1 MKLLTK
7 RFGFRVLMVLAVM
20 LCARSVS
27 AENKFYIEPFTISSY
42 DVVNVP
48 VMLENTGITP
58 TGFQFDVVLPAELE
72 FAGEPTANP
81 ARLTNVHTLLFN
93 KNNGRVLSY
102 SSDRQTINGTEGE
115 LLTLP
120 VKVKTGMLTENM
132 DVEIGIVDAILTTA
146 LGEQTVRPEDTE
158 TTVTLQAF
166 TATGYSPAAEVV
178 AMPGSPATIEFALR
192 NNCNVLGMQVDF
204 VLPEGFTA
212 DASGLNLGTRCT
224 AGIAKSVTANEGS
237 VYTVQLYSAIDNNM
251 LTGNDGVVFTLAV
264 NVPEDMEADAAT
276 VTVKNLDVSYAAG
289 KSITGEP
296 FDVQIVNGMK
306 VAAAANAEI
315 EALEQELA
323 KVLQQIDEE
332 CADVAEDYTGSEVYQ
347 QITALRTAVDNAFED
362 GTLKDNYDEIMK
374 PVDDIRTAIS
384 TLLTDAQAAEAQF
397 KENQRVAAN
406 QAAFEAAMAEA
417 DKLQKALDAAKEE
430 IAKDYPGIDVT
441 TEIEAAQAA
450 VNAQVDN
457 INKALEAVENEG
469 TFEYT
474 VDATDTD
481 AAIAA
486 AKKAAADEAK
496 RQADNK
502 AAYEAAVDAI
512 DALETKLDEAI
523 AKIASDYPSANV
535 SLDVMQ
541 AQKAI
546 DKARTDAEAALEAV
560 EEEGTYDY
568 TPDTKAI
575 EDMIAAILEKAE
587 QSGIDIITVDNLPAD
602 AKLYNL
608 QGIQVSRPA
617 AGTIV
622 IVRMADGNVS
632 KAVVR

>member
-1 MKLLTK
+1 
-7 RFGFRVLMVLAVM
+7 MVLAVM

-48 VMLENTGITP
+48 VMLENTGINP

-115 LLTLP
+115 LLTVP
-120 VKVKTGMLTENM
+120 VKVKTGMLTENTE
-132 DVEIGIVDAILTTA
+132 VKIGIVDATLTTA

-158 TTVTLQAF
+158 ATVTLQAF

-212 DASGLNLGTRCT
+212 DASGLTLGTRCT
-224 AGIAKSVTANEGS
+224 AGIAKSVSVNEGN

-296 FDVQIVNGMK
+296 FEVQIVNGLK

-315 EALEQELA
+315 EALEQELT
-323 KVLQQIDEE
+323 KVLQQIAEE

-384 TLLTDAQAAEAQF
+384 TLLTDAQAAEKQF
-397 KENQRVAAN
+397 KENERVAAN

-417 DKLQKALDAAKEE
+417 DKLQEAVDAAKEE

-502 AAYEAAVDAI
+502 AAYEATVDAI

-546 DKARTDAEAALEAV
+546 DKARADAEAALEAV

-587 QSGIDIITVDNLPAD
+587 QSGIEIITVDNLPAD
-602 AKLYNL
+602 AQLYNL
-608 QGIQVSRPA
+608 QGMQISRPA

>member
-1 MKLLTK
+1 
-7 RFGFRVLMVLAVM
+7 MVLAVM

-48 VMLENTGITP
+48 VMLENTGINP

-115 LLTLP
+115 LLTVP
-120 VKVKTGMLTENM
+120 VKVKTGMLTENTE
-132 DVEIGIVDAILTTA
+132 VKIGIVDATLTTA

-158 TTVTLQAF
+158 ATVTLQAF

-212 DASGLNLGTRCT
+212 DASGLTLGTRCT
-224 AGIAKSVTANEGS
+224 AGIAKSVSVNEGN

-289 KSITGEP
+289 KSIPGEP
-296 FDVQIVNGMK
+296 FEVQIVNGMK

-315 EALEQELA
+315 EALEQELT
-323 KVLQQIDEE
+323 KVLQQIAEE

-347 QITALRTAVDNAFED
+347 QITALRTAVENAFEN

-397 KENQRVAAN
+397 KENERVAAN

-417 DKLQKALDAAKEE
+417 DKLQEAVDAAKEE

-502 AAYEAAVDAI
+502 AAYEATVDAI

-546 DKARTDAEAALEAV
+546 DKARADAEAALEAV

-587 QSGIDIITVDNLPAD
+587 QSGIEIITVDNLPAD
-602 AKLYNL
+602 AQLYNL

>member
-1 MKLLTK
+1 
-7 RFGFRVLMVLAVM
+7 MVLAVM

-48 VMLENTGITP
+48 VMLENTGINP

-115 LLTLP
+115 LLTVP
-120 VKVKTGMLTENM
+120 VKVKTGMLTENTE
-132 DVEIGIVDAILTTA
+132 VKIGIVDATLTTA

-158 TTVTLQAF
+158 ATVTLQAF
-166 TATGYSPAAEVV
+166 TAVGYSPAAEVV
-178 AMPGSPATIEFALR
+178 ALPGSPATIEFALR

-224 AGIAKSVTANEGS
+224 AGISKSVTANEGN

-296 FDVQIVNGMK
+296 FEVQIVNGMK

-315 EALEQELA
+315 EALEQELT
-323 KVLQQIDEE
+323 KVLQQIAEE

-374 PVDDIRTAIS
+374 PVDDIKTAIS

-397 KENQRVAAN
+397 KENERVAAN

-417 DKLQKALDAAKEE
+417 DKLQEALDAAKAE
-430 IAKDYPGIDVT
+430 IAKDYPGVDVI

-474 VDATDTD
+474 VDATATD

-546 DKARTDAEAALEAV
+546 DKARADAEAALEAV

-587 QSGIDIITVDNLPAD
+587 QSGIEIITVDNLPAD
-602 AKLYNL
+602 AQLYNL
-608 QGIQVSRPA
+608 QGMQISRPA

>member
-1 MKLLTK
+1 
-7 RFGFRVLMVLAVM
+7 MVLAVM

-48 VMLENTGITP
+48 VMLENTGINP

-115 LLTLP
+115 LLTVP
-120 VKVKTGMLTENM
+120 VKVKTGMLTENTE
-132 DVEIGIVDAILTTA
+132 VKIGIVDATLTTA

-158 TTVTLQAF
+158 VTVTLQAF

-178 AMPGSPATIEFALR
+178 AMPGSPAAIEFALR

-212 DASGLNLGTRCT
+212 DASGLTLGTRCT
-224 AGIAKSVTANEGS
+224 AGIAKSVSVNEGN

-296 FDVQIVNGMK
+296 FEVQIVNGMK

-315 EALEQELA
+315 EALEQELT
-323 KVLQQIDEE
+323 KVLQQIAEE

-347 QITALRTAVDNAFED
+347 QITALRTAVDNAFEN

-397 KENQRVAAN
+397 KENERVAAN

-417 DKLQKALDAAKEE
+417 DKLQEALDAAKEE

-474 VDATDTD
+474 VDATDTE

-546 DKARTDAEAALEAV
+546 DKARADAEAALEAV

-587 QSGIDIITVDNLPAD
+587 QSGIEIITVDNLPAD
-602 AKLYNL
+602 AQLYNL

>member
-48 VMLENTGITP
+48 VMLENTGINP

-93 KNNGRVLSY
+93 KANGRVLSY

-224 AGIAKSVTANEGS
+224 AGIAKSVTANEGN

-306 VAAAANAEI
+306 VVAAANAEI
-315 EALEQELA
+315 EALEQELT

-347 QITALRTAVDNAFED
+347 QIAALRTAVDNAFED

-417 DKLQKALDAAKEE
+417 DKLQEALDAAKEE

-587 QSGIDIITVDNLPAD
+587 QSGIEIITVDNLPAD

-622 IVRMADGNVS
+622 IVRMSDGNVS

>member
-1 MKLLTK
+1 
-7 RFGFRVLMVLAVM
+7 MVLAVM

-48 VMLENTGITP
+48 VMLENTGINP

-115 LLTLP
+115 LLTVP
-120 VKVKTGMLTENM
+120 VKVKTGMLTENTE
-132 DVEIGIVDAILTTA
+132 VKIGIVDATLTTA

-158 TTVTLQAF
+158 ATVTLQAF

-212 DASGLNLGTRCT
+212 DASGLTLGTRCT
-224 AGIAKSVTANEGS
+224 AGIAKSISVNEGN

-296 FDVQIVNGMK
+296 FEVQIVNGMK

-315 EALEQELA
+315 EALEQELT
-323 KVLQQIDEE
+323 KVLQQIAEE

-347 QITALRTAVDNAFED
+347 QITALRTAVDNAFEN

-397 KENQRVAAN
+397 KENERVAAN

-417 DKLQKALDAAKEE
+417 DKLQEAVDAAKEE

-502 AAYEAAVDAI
+502 AAYEATVDAI

-546 DKARTDAEAALEAV
+546 DKARADAEAALEAV

-587 QSGIDIITVDNLPAD
+587 QSGIEIITVDNLPAD

-608 QGIQVSRPA
+608 QGMQISRPA

>member
-48 VMLENTGITP
+48 VMLENTGINP

-93 KNNGRVLSY
+93 KKNGRVLSY

-115 LLTLP
+115 LLTVP
-120 VKVKTGMLTENM
+120 VKVKTGMLTENTE
-132 DVEIGIVDAILTTA
+132 VKIGIVDATLTTA

-158 TTVTLQAF
+158 ATVTLQAF

-212 DASGLNLGTRCT
+212 DASGLTLGTRCT
-224 AGIAKSVTANEGS
+224 AGIAKSVSVNEGN

-264 NVPEDMEADAAT
+264 NVPEDMGADAAT

-296 FDVQIVNGMK
+296 FEVQIVNGMK

-315 EALEQELA
+315 EALEQELT
-323 KVLQQIDEE
+323 KVLQQIAEE

-397 KENQRVAAN
+397 KENERVAAN

-417 DKLQKALDAAKEE
+417 DKLQEAVDAAKEE

-502 AAYEAAVDAI
+502 AAYEATVDAI

-546 DKARTDAEAALEAV
+546 DKARADAEAALEAV

-587 QSGIDIITVDNLPAD
+587 QSGIEIITVDNLPAD
-602 AKLYNL
+602 AQLYNL
-608 QGIQVSRPA
+608 QGMQISRPA

-622 IVRMADGNVS
+622 IVRLADGNVS

>member
-1 MKLLTK
+1 
-7 RFGFRVLMVLAVM
+7 MVLAVM

-48 VMLENTGITP
+48 VMLENTGINP

-93 KNNGRVLSY
+93 KANGRVLSY

-224 AGIAKSVTANEGS
+224 AGIAKSVTANEGN

-306 VAAAANAEI
+306 VVAAANAEI
-315 EALEQELA
+315 EALEQELT

-347 QITALRTAVDNAFED
+347 QIAALRTAVDNAFED

-417 DKLQKALDAAKEE
+417 DKLQEALDAAKEE

-587 QSGIDIITVDNLPAD
+587 QSGIEIITVDNLPAD

-622 IVRMADGNVS
+622 IVRMSDGNVS

>member
-1 MKLLTK
+1 
-7 RFGFRVLMVLAVM
+7 MVLAVM

-48 VMLENTGITP
+48 VMLENTGINP

-115 LLTLP
+115 LLTVP
-120 VKVKTGMLTENM
+120 VKVKTGMLTENTE
-132 DVEIGIVDAILTTA
+132 VKIGIVDATLTTA

-158 TTVTLQAF
+158 ATVTLQAF

-212 DASGLNLGTRCT
+212 DASGLTLGTRCT
-224 AGIAKSVTANEGS
+224 AGIAKSVSVNEGN

-296 FDVQIVNGMK
+296 FEVQIVNGMK

-315 EALEQELA
+315 EALEQELT
-323 KVLQQIDEE
+323 KVLQQIAEE

-347 QITALRTAVDNAFED
+347 QITALRTAVDNAFEN

-384 TLLTDAQAAEAQF
+384 TLLTDAQAAEKQF
-397 KENQRVAAN
+397 KENERVAAN

-417 DKLQKALDAAKEE
+417 DKLQEAVDAAKEE

-474 VDATDTD
+474 VDATATD

-546 DKARTDAEAALEAV
+546 DKARADAEAALEAV

-587 QSGIDIITVDNLPAD
+587 QSGIEIITVDNLPAD

>member
-1 MKLLTK
+1 
-7 RFGFRVLMVLAVM
+7 MVLAVM

-48 VMLENTGITP
+48 VMLENTGINP

-115 LLTLP
+115 LLTVP
-120 VKVKTGMLTENM
+120 VKVKTGMLTENTE
-132 DVEIGIVDAILTTA
+132 VKIGIVDATLTTA

-158 TTVTLQAF
+158 ATVTLQAF

-212 DASGLNLGTRCT
+212 DASGLTLGTRCT
-224 AGIAKSVTANEGS
+224 AGIAKSVSVNEGN

-296 FDVQIVNGMK
+296 FEVQIVNGMK

-315 EALEQELA
+315 EALEQELT
-323 KVLQQIDEE
+323 KVLQQIAEE

-347 QITALRTAVDNAFED
+347 QITALRTAVDNAFEN

-397 KENQRVAAN
+397 KENERVAAN

-417 DKLQKALDAAKEE
+417 DKLQEAVDAAKEE

-502 AAYEAAVDAI
+502 AAYEATVDAI

-546 DKARTDAEAALEAV
+546 DKARADAEAALEAV
-560 EEEGTYDY
+560 EEEGIYDY

-587 QSGIDIITVDNLPAD
+587 QSGIEIITVDNLPAD
-602 AKLYNL
+602 TQLYNL
-608 QGIQVSRPA
+608 QGMQISRPA

>member
-1 MKLLTK
+1 
-7 RFGFRVLMVLAVM
+7 MVLAVM

-48 VMLENTGITP
+48 VMLENTGINP

-93 KNNGRVLSY
+93 KANGRVLSY

-115 LLTLP
+115 LLTVP
-120 VKVKTGMLTENM
+120 VKVKTGMLTENTE
-132 DVEIGIVDAILTTA
+132 VKIGIVDAILTTA

-224 AGIAKSVTANEGS
+224 AGISKSVTANEGN

-315 EALEQELA
+315 EALEQELT
-323 KVLQQIDEE
+323 KVLQQIAEE

-397 KENQRVAAN
+397 KENERVAAN

-417 DKLQKALDAAKEE
+417 DKLQEAVDAAKEE

-502 AAYEAAVDAI
+502 AAYEATVDAI

-546 DKARTDAEAALEAV
+546 DKARADAEAALEAV

-587 QSGIDIITVDNLPAD
+587 QSGIEIITVDNLPAD

>member
-1 MKLLTK
+1 
-7 RFGFRVLMVLAVM
+7 MVLAVM

-48 VMLENTGITP
+48 VMLENTGINP

-115 LLTLP
+115 LLTVP
-120 VKVKTGMLTENM
+120 VKVKTGMLTENTE
-132 DVEIGIVDAILTTA
+132 VKIGIVDATLTTA

-158 TTVTLQAF
+158 ATVTLQAF

-212 DASGLNLGTRCT
+212 DASGLTLGTRCT
-224 AGIAKSVTANEGS
+224 AGIAKSVSVNEGN

-296 FDVQIVNGMK
+296 FEVQIVNGMK

-315 EALEQELA
+315 EALEQELT
-323 KVLQQIDEE
+323 KVLQQIAEE

-384 TLLTDAQAAEAQF
+384 TLLTDAQAAEVQF
-397 KENQRVAAN
+397 KENERVAAN

-417 DKLQKALDAAKEE
+417 DKLQEAVDAAKEE

-450 VNAQVDN
+450 VNAQIDN

-523 AKIASDYPSANV
+523 AKIAADYPSANV

-546 DKARTDAEAALEAV
+546 DKARADAEAALEAV

-587 QSGIDIITVDNLPAD
+587 QSGIEIITVDNLPAD

>member
-48 VMLENTGITP
+48 VMLENTGINP

-102 SSDRQTINGTEGE
+102 SSDRQTINGTDGE
-115 LLTLP
+115 LLTVP
-120 VKVKTGMLTENM
+120 VKVKTGMLTENTE
-132 DVEIGIVDAILTTA
+132 VKIGIVDATLTTA

-158 TTVTLQAF
+158 ATVTLQAF

-178 AMPGSPATIEFALR
+178 AMPGSPTTIEFALR

-212 DASGLNLGTRCT
+212 DASGLSLGTRCT
-224 AGIAKSVTANEGS
+224 AGIAKSVTANEGN

-296 FDVQIVNGMK
+296 FEVQIVNGMK

-315 EALEQELA
+315 EALEQELT
-323 KVLQQIDEE
+323 KVLQQIAEE

-347 QITALRTAVDNAFED
+347 QITALRTAVDNAFEN

-397 KENQRVAAN
+397 KENERVAAN

-417 DKLQKALDAAKEE
+417 DKLQEAVDAAKEE

-546 DKARTDAEAALEAV
+546 DKARADAEAALEAV

-587 QSGIDIITVDNLPAD
+587 QSGIEIITVDNLPAD

>member
-1 MKLLTK
+1 
-7 RFGFRVLMVLAVM
+7 MVLAVM

-48 VMLENTGITP
+48 VMLENTGINP

-115 LLTLP
+115 LLTVP
-120 VKVKTGMLTENM
+120 VKVKTGMLTENTE
-132 DVEIGIVDAILTTA
+132 VKIGIVDATLTTA

-158 TTVTLQAF
+158 ATVTLQAF

-212 DASGLNLGTRCT
+212 DASGLTLGTRCT
-224 AGIAKSVTANEGS
+224 AGIAKSVSVNEGN

-296 FDVQIVNGMK
+296 FEVQIVNGMK

-315 EALEQELA
+315 EALEQELT
-323 KVLQQIDEE
+323 KVLQQIAEE

-347 QITALRTAVDNAFED
+347 QITALRTAVDNAFEN

-397 KENQRVAAN
+397 KENERVAAN

-417 DKLQKALDAAKEE
+417 DKLQEALDAAKEE

-546 DKARTDAEAALEAV
+546 DKARADAEAALEAV

-587 QSGIDIITVDNLPAD
+587 QSGIEIITVDNLPAD

>member
-1 MKLLTK
+1 
-7 RFGFRVLMVLAVM
+7 MVLAVM

-48 VMLENTGITP
+48 VMLENTGINP

-102 SSDRQTINGTEGE
+102 SSDRQTINGIEGE
-115 LLTLP
+115 LLTVP
-120 VKVKTGMLTENM
+120 VKVKTGMLTENTE
-132 DVEIGIVDAILTTA
+132 VKIGIVDAILTTA

-158 TTVTLQAF
+158 ATVTLQAF

-224 AGIAKSVTANEGS
+224 AGIAKSVTANEGN

-332 CADVAEDYTGSEVYQ
+332 CADVAEDYTGSEVSQ

-417 DKLQKALDAAKEE
+417 DKLQEAVDAAKEE

-587 QSGIDIITVDNLPAD
+587 QSGIEIITVDNLPAD

>member
-1 MKLLTK
+1 
-7 RFGFRVLMVLAVM
+7 MVLAVM

-48 VMLENTGITP
+48 VMLENTGINP

-115 LLTLP
+115 LLTVP
-120 VKVKTGMLTENM
+120 VKVKTGMLTENTE
-132 DVEIGIVDAILTTA
+132 VKIGIVDAALTTA

-158 TTVTLQAF
+158 ATVTLQAF

-178 AMPGSPATIEFALR
+178 AVPGSAAVIEFALS

-212 DASGLNLGTRCT
+212 DASGLTLGTRCT
-224 AGIAKSVTANEGS
+224 AGIAKSVTANAGN
-237 VYTVQLYSAIDNNM
+237 VYTVQLFSAIDNNM

-296 FDVQIVNGMK
+296 FEVQIVNGMK

-315 EALEQELA
+315 EALEQELT
-323 KVLQQIDEE
+323 KVLQQIAEE

-384 TLLTDAQAAEAQF
+384 TLLTDAQAAEVQF
-397 KENQRVAAN
+397 KENERVAAN

-417 DKLQKALDAAKEE
+417 DKLQEAVDAAKEE

-546 DKARTDAEAALEAV
+546 DKARADAEAALEAV

-587 QSGIDIITVDNLPAD
+587 QSGIEIITVDNLPAD

>member
-1 MKLLTK
+1 
-7 RFGFRVLMVLAVM
+7 MVLAVM

-48 VMLENTGITP
+48 VMLENTGIAP

-115 LLTLP
+115 LLTVP
-120 VKVKTGMLTENM
+120 VKVRTGMLTENTE
-132 DVEIGIVDAILTTA
+132 VKIGIVDATLTTA

-158 TTVTLQAF
+158 ATVTLQAF

-212 DASGLNLGTRCT
+212 DASGLTLGTRCT
-224 AGIAKSVTANEGS
+224 AGIAKSVSVNEGN

-264 NVPEDMEADAAT
+264 NVPEGMEADAAT

-306 VAAAANAEI
+306 VVAAANAEI
-315 EALEQELA
+315 EALEQELT
-323 KVLQQIDEE
+323 KVLQQIGEE

-347 QITALRTAVDNAFED
+347 QIAALRTAVENAFED

-374 PVDDIRTAIS
+374 PVDDIKTAIS

-397 KENQRVAAN
+397 KENERVAAN

-417 DKLQKALDAAKEE
+417 DKLQEALDAAKAE
-430 IAKDYPGIDVT
+430 IAKDYPGVDVT

-474 VDATDTD
+474 VDATATD

-523 AKIASDYPSANV
+523 AKIAAEYPSANV

-560 EEEGTYDY
+560 EEEGTFDY

-587 QSGIDIITVDNLPAD
+587 QSGIDIVTVDNLPAD

>member
-48 VMLENTGITP
+48 VMLENTGINP

-120 VKVKTGMLTENM
+120 VKVKTGMLTENTE
-132 DVEIGIVDAILTTA
+132 VKIGIVDAILTTA

-158 TTVTLQAF
+158 ATVTLQAF

-224 AGIAKSVTANEGS
+224 AGIAKSVTANEGN

-306 VAAAANAEI
+306 VVAAANAEI

-323 KVLQQIDEE
+323 KVLLQIDEE

-417 DKLQKALDAAKEE
+417 DKLQEALDAAKEE

-474 VDATDTD
+474 VDATDTE

-587 QSGIDIITVDNLPAD
+587 QSGIEIITVDNLPAD

>member
-1 MKLLTK
+1 
-7 RFGFRVLMVLAVM
+7 MVLAVM

-48 VMLENTGITP
+48 VMLENTGINP

-115 LLTLP
+115 LLTVP
-120 VKVKTGMLTENM
+120 VKVKTGMLTENTE
-132 DVEIGIVDAILTTA
+132 VKIGIVDATLTTA

-158 TTVTLQAF
+158 ATVTLQAF

-204 VLPEGFTA
+204 MLPEGFTA
-212 DASGLNLGTRCT
+212 DAGGLNLGTRCT
-224 AGIAKSVTANEGS
+224 AGIAKSVSVNEGN

-296 FDVQIVNGMK
+296 FEVQIVNGMK

-315 EALEQELA
+315 EALEQELT
-323 KVLQQIDEE
+323 KVLQQIAEE

-384 TLLTDAQAAEAQF
+384 TLLTDAQAAEKQF
-397 KENQRVAAN
+397 KENERVAAN

-417 DKLQKALDAAKEE
+417 DKLQEAVDAAKEE

-502 AAYEAAVDAI
+502 AAYEATVDAI

-546 DKARTDAEAALEAV
+546 DKARADAEAALEAV

-587 QSGIDIITVDNLPAD
+587 QSGIEIITVDNLPAD

>member
-1 MKLLTK
+1 MRLLTK

-48 VMLENTGITP
+48 VMLENTGINP

-115 LLTLP
+115 LLTVP
-120 VKVKTGMLTENM
+120 VKVKTGMLTENTE
-132 DVEIGIVDAILTTA
+132 VKIGIVDATLTTA

-158 TTVTLQAF
+158 ATVTLQAF

-212 DASGLNLGTRCT
+212 DASGLTLGTRCT
-224 AGIAKSVTANEGS
+224 AGIAKSVSVNEGN

-296 FDVQIVNGMK
+296 FEVQIVNGMK

-315 EALEQELA
+315 EALEQELT
-323 KVLQQIDEE
+323 KVLQQIAEE

-347 QITALRTAVDNAFED
+347 QITALRTAVDNAFEN

-397 KENQRVAAN
+397 KENERVAAN

-417 DKLQKALDAAKEE
+417 DKLQEAVDAAKEE

-502 AAYEAAVDAI
+502 AAYEATVDAI

-587 QSGIDIITVDNLPAD
+587 QSGIEIITVDNLPAD
-602 AKLYNL
+602 AQLYNL

>member
-48 VMLENTGITP
+48 VMLENTGINP

-115 LLTLP
+115 LLTVP
-120 VKVKTGMLTENM
+120 VKVKTGMLTENTE
-132 DVEIGIVDAILTTA
+132 VKIGIVDATLTTA

-158 TTVTLQAF
+158 ATVTLQAF

-178 AMPGSPATIEFALR
+178 AMPGSPAAIEFALR

-212 DASGLNLGTRCT
+212 DASGLTLGTRCT
-224 AGIAKSVTANEGS
+224 AGIAKSVSVNEGN

-296 FDVQIVNGMK
+296 FEVQIVNGMK

-315 EALEQELA
+315 EALEQELT
-323 KVLQQIDEE
+323 KVLQQIAEE

-347 QITALRTAVDNAFED
+347 QITALRTAVDNAFEN

-397 KENQRVAAN
+397 KENERVAAN

-417 DKLQKALDAAKEE
+417 DKLQEAVDAAKEE

-450 VNAQVDN
+450 VNAQIDN

-502 AAYEAAVDAI
+502 AAYEATVDAI

-546 DKARTDAEAALEAV
+546 DKARADAEAALEAV

-587 QSGIDIITVDNLPAD
+587 QSGIEIITVDNLPTD

>member
-1 MKLLTK
+1 
-7 RFGFRVLMVLAVM
+7 MVLAVM

-48 VMLENTGITP
+48 VMLENTGINP

-115 LLTLP
+115 LLTVP
-120 VKVKTGMLTENM
+120 VKVKTGMLTENTE
-132 DVEIGIVDAILTTA
+132 VKIGIVDATLTTA

-158 TTVTLQAF
+158 ATVTLQAF

-212 DASGLNLGTRCT
+212 DASGLTLGTRCT
-224 AGIAKSVTANEGS
+224 AGIAKSVSVNEGN

-296 FDVQIVNGMK
+296 FEVQIVNGMK

-315 EALEQELA
+315 EALEQELT
-323 KVLQQIDEE
+323 KVLQQIAEE

-397 KENQRVAAN
+397 KENERVAAN

-417 DKLQKALDAAKEE
+417 DKLQEAVDAAKEE

-450 VNAQVDN
+450 VSAQVDN

-474 VDATDTD
+474 VDATDTE

-523 AKIASDYPSANV
+523 AKIAADYPSANV

-546 DKARTDAEAALEAV
+546 DKARADAEAALEAV

-587 QSGIDIITVDNLPAD
+587 QSGIEIITVDNLPAD

>member
-1 MKLLTK
+1 
-7 RFGFRVLMVLAVM
+7 MVLAVM

-48 VMLENTGITP
+48 VMLENTGINP

-115 LLTLP
+115 LLTVP
-120 VKVKTGMLTENM
+120 VKVKTGMLTENTE
-132 DVEIGIVDAILTTA
+132 VKIGIVDAILTTA

-224 AGIAKSVTANEGS
+224 AGIAKSVTANEGN

-289 KSITGEP
+289 KSITSEP

-332 CADVAEDYTGSEVYQ
+332 CADVAEDYTGSEVSQ

-417 DKLQKALDAAKEE
+417 EKLQEAVDAAKEE

-474 VDATDTD
+474 VDATDTE

-587 QSGIDIITVDNLPAD
+587 QSGIEIITVDNLPAD

>member
-1 MKLLTK
+1 
-7 RFGFRVLMVLAVM
+7 MVLAVM

-48 VMLENTGITP
+48 VMLENTGINP

-115 LLTLP
+115 LLTVP
-120 VKVKTGMLTENM
+120 VKVKTGMLTENTE
-132 DVEIGIVDAILTTA
+132 VKIGIVDATLTTA

-158 TTVTLQAF
+158 ATVTLQAF

-212 DASGLNLGTRCT
+212 DASGLTLGTRCT
-224 AGIAKSVTANEGS
+224 AGIAKSVSVNEGN

-296 FDVQIVNGMK
+296 FEVQIVNGMK

-315 EALEQELA
+315 EALEQELT
-323 KVLQQIDEE
+323 KVLQQIAEE

-384 TLLTDAQAAEAQF
+384 TLLTDAQAAEKQF
-397 KENQRVAAN
+397 KENERVAAN

-417 DKLQKALDAAKEE
+417 DKLQEAVDAAKEE

-523 AKIASDYPSANV
+523 AKIAADYPSANV

-587 QSGIDIITVDNLPAD
+587 QSGIEIITVDNLPAD

>member
-1 MKLLTK
+1 
-7 RFGFRVLMVLAVM
+7 MVLAVM

-48 VMLENTGITP
+48 VMLENTGINP

-115 LLTLP
+115 LLTVP
-120 VKVKTGMLTENM
+120 VKVKTGMLTENTE
-132 DVEIGIVDAILTTA
+132 VKIGIVDATLTTA

-158 TTVTLQAF
+158 ATVTLQAF

-212 DASGLNLGTRCT
+212 DASGLTLGTRCT
-224 AGIAKSVTANEGS
+224 AGIAKSVSVNEGN

-296 FDVQIVNGMK
+296 FEVQIVNGMK

-315 EALEQELA
+315 EALEQELT
-323 KVLQQIDEE
+323 KVLQQIAEE
-332 CADVAEDYTGSEVYQ
+332 CVDVAEDYTGSEVYQ
-347 QITALRTAVDNAFED
+347 QITALRTAVDNAFEN

-397 KENQRVAAN
+397 KENERVAAN

-417 DKLQKALDAAKEE
+417 DKLQEAVDAAKEE

-502 AAYEAAVDAI
+502 AAYEATVDAI

-546 DKARTDAEAALEAV
+546 DKARADAEAALEAV

-587 QSGIDIITVDNLPAD
+587 QSGIEIITVDNLPAD
-602 AKLYNL
+602 AQLYNL
-608 QGIQVSRPA
+608 QGMQISRPA

>member
-1 MKLLTK
+1 
-7 RFGFRVLMVLAVM
+7 MVLAVM

-48 VMLENTGITP
+48 VMLENTGINP

-120 VKVKTGMLTENM
+120 VKVKTGMLTENTE
-132 DVEIGIVDAILTTA
+132 VKIGIVDAALTTA

-158 TTVTLQAF
+158 ATVTLQAF

-212 DASGLNLGTRCT
+212 DASGLTLGTRCT
-224 AGIAKSVTANEGS
+224 AGIAKSVSVNEGN

-296 FDVQIVNGMK
+296 FEVQIVNGMK
-306 VAAAANAEI
+306 VAAAANTEI
-315 EALEQELA
+315 EALEQELT
-323 KVLQQIDEE
+323 KVLQQIAEE

-397 KENQRVAAN
+397 KENERVAAN

-417 DKLQKALDAAKEE
+417 DKLQEAVDAAKEE

-502 AAYEAAVDAI
+502 AAYEATVDAI

-546 DKARTDAEAALEAV
+546 DKARADAEAALEAV

-587 QSGIDIITVDNLPAD
+587 QSGIEIITVDNLPAD
-602 AKLYNL
+602 VKLYNL

>member
-1 MKLLTK
+1 
-7 RFGFRVLMVLAVM
+7 MVLAVM

-48 VMLENTGITP
+48 VMLENTGINP

-102 SSDRQTINGTEGE
+102 SSDRQTINGTDGE
-115 LLTLP
+115 LLTVP
-120 VKVKTGMLTENM
+120 VKVKTGMLTENTE
-132 DVEIGIVDAILTTA
+132 VKIGIVDATLTTA

-158 TTVTLQAF
+158 ATVTLQAF

-178 AMPGSPATIEFALR
+178 AMPGSPTTIEFALR

-212 DASGLNLGTRCT
+212 DASGLTLGTRCT
-224 AGIAKSVTANEGS
+224 AGIAKSVSVNEGN

-296 FDVQIVNGMK
+296 FEVQIVNGMK

-315 EALEQELA
+315 EALEQELT
-323 KVLQQIDEE
+323 KVLQQIAEE

-347 QITALRTAVDNAFED
+347 QITALRTAVDNAFEN

-384 TLLTDAQAAEAQF
+384 TLLTDAQAAEKQF
-397 KENQRVAAN
+397 KENERVAAN

-417 DKLQKALDAAKEE
+417 DKLQEAVDAAKEE

-502 AAYEAAVDAI
+502 AAYEATVDAI

-546 DKARTDAEAALEAV
+546 DKARADAEAALEAV

-587 QSGIDIITVDNLPAD
+587 QSGIEIITVDNLPTD

>member
-1 MKLLTK
+1 
-7 RFGFRVLMVLAVM
+7 MVLAVM

-48 VMLENTGITP
+48 VMLENTGINP

-115 LLTLP
+115 LLTVP
-120 VKVKTGMLTENM
+120 VKVKTGMLTENTE
-132 DVEIGIVDAILTTA
+132 VKIGIVDATLTTA

-158 TTVTLQAF
+158 ATVTLQAF

-212 DASGLNLGTRCT
+212 DASGLTLGTRCT
-224 AGIAKSVTANEGS
+224 AGIAKSVSVNEGN

-296 FDVQIVNGMK
+296 FEVQIVNGMK

-315 EALEQELA
+315 EALEQELT
-323 KVLQQIDEE
+323 KVLQQIAEE

-347 QITALRTAVDNAFED
+347 QITALRTAVDNAFEN

-397 KENQRVAAN
+397 KENERVAAN

-417 DKLQKALDAAKEE
+417 DKLQEAVDAAKEE

-502 AAYEAAVDAI
+502 AAYEATVDAI

-546 DKARTDAEAALEAV
+546 DKARADAEAALEAV

-587 QSGIDIITVDNLPAD
+587 QSGIEIITVDNLPAD
-602 AKLYNL
+602 AQLYNL
-608 QGIQVSRPA
+608 QGMQISRPA

>member
-1 MKLLTK
+1 
-7 RFGFRVLMVLAVM
+7 MVLAVM

-48 VMLENTGITP
+48 VMLENTGINP

-102 SSDRQTINGTEGE
+102 SSDRQTINGIEGE
-115 LLTLP
+115 LLTVP
-120 VKVKTGMLTENM
+120 VKVKTGMLTENTE
-132 DVEIGIVDAILTTA
+132 VKIGIVDAILTTA

-158 TTVTLQAF
+158 ATVTLQAF

-417 DKLQKALDAAKEE
+417 DKLQEAVDAAKEE

-523 AKIASDYPSANV
+523 AKIAADYPSANV

-546 DKARTDAEAALEAV
+546 DKARADAEAALEAV

-587 QSGIDIITVDNLPAD
+587 QSGIEIITVDNLPAD

>member
-1 MKLLTK
+1 
-7 RFGFRVLMVLAVM
+7 MVLAVM

-48 VMLENTGITP
+48 VMLENTGINP

-93 KNNGRVLSY
+93 KKNGRVLSY

-115 LLTLP
+115 LLTVP
-120 VKVKTGMLTENM
+120 VKVKTGMLTENTE
-132 DVEIGIVDAILTTA
+132 VKIGIVDATLTTA

-158 TTVTLQAF
+158 ATVTLQAF

-178 AMPGSPATIEFALR
+178 AMPGSPAIIEFALR

-212 DASGLNLGTRCT
+212 DASGLTLGTRCT
-224 AGIAKSVTANEGS
+224 AGIAKSVSVNEGN

-264 NVPEDMEADAAT
+264 NVPEDMGADAAT

-296 FDVQIVNGMK
+296 FEVQIVNGMK

-315 EALEQELA
+315 EALEQELT
-323 KVLQQIDEE
+323 KVLQQIAEE

-397 KENQRVAAN
+397 KENERVAAN

-417 DKLQKALDAAKEE
+417 DKLQEAVDAAKEE

-502 AAYEAAVDAI
+502 AAYEATVDAI

-546 DKARTDAEAALEAV
+546 DKARADAEAALEAV

-587 QSGIDIITVDNLPAD
+587 QSGIEIITVDNLPAD
-602 AKLYNL
+602 AQLYNL
-608 QGIQVSRPA
+608 QGMQISRPA

-622 IVRMADGNVS
+622 IVRLADGNVS

>member
-1 MKLLTK
+1 
-7 RFGFRVLMVLAVM
+7 MVLAVM

-48 VMLENTGITP
+48 VMLENTGINP

-115 LLTLP
+115 LLTVP
-120 VKVKTGMLTENM
+120 VKVKTGMLTENTE
-132 DVEIGIVDAILTTA
+132 VKIGIVDATLTTA

-158 TTVTLQAF
+158 ATVTLQAF

-178 AMPGSPATIEFALR
+178 AMPGSPAAIEFALR

-212 DASGLNLGTRCT
+212 DASGLTLGTRCT
-224 AGIAKSVTANEGS
+224 AGIAKSVSVNEGN

-296 FDVQIVNGMK
+296 FEVQIVNGMK

-315 EALEQELA
+315 EALEQELT
-323 KVLQQIDEE
+323 KVLQQIAEE

-397 KENQRVAAN
+397 KENERVAAN

-417 DKLQKALDAAKEE
+417 DKLQEAVDAAKEE

-474 VDATDTD
+474 VDATATD

-523 AKIASDYPSANV
+523 AKIAADYPSANV

-546 DKARTDAEAALEAV
+546 DKARADAEAALEAV

-587 QSGIDIITVDNLPAD
+587 QSGIEIITVDNLPAD

>member
-1 MKLLTK
+1 
-7 RFGFRVLMVLAVM
+7 MVLAVM

-48 VMLENTGITP
+48 VMLENTGINP

-115 LLTLP
+115 LLTVP
-120 VKVKTGMLTENM
+120 VKVKTGMLTENTE
-132 DVEIGIVDAILTTA
+132 VKIGIVDATLTTA

-158 TTVTLQAF
+158 ATVTLQAF

-212 DASGLNLGTRCT
+212 DASGLTLGTRCT
-224 AGIAKSVTANEGS
+224 AGIAKSVSVNEGN

-296 FDVQIVNGMK
+296 FEVQIVNGMK

-315 EALEQELA
+315 EALEQELT
-323 KVLQQIDEE
+323 KVLQQIAEE

-384 TLLTDAQAAEAQF
+384 TLLTDAQAAEKQF
-397 KENQRVAAN
+397 KENERVAAN

-417 DKLQKALDAAKEE
+417 DKLQEAVDAAKEE

-523 AKIASDYPSANV
+523 AKIAADYPSANV

-587 QSGIDIITVDNLPAD
+587 QSGIEIITVDNLPAD

-622 IVRMADGNVS
+622 IVCMADGNVS

>member
-48 VMLENTGITP
+48 VMLENTGINP

-115 LLTLP
+115 LLTVP
-120 VKVKTGMLTENM
+120 VKVKTGMLTENTE
-132 DVEIGIVDAILTTA
+132 VKIGIVDATLTTA

-158 TTVTLQAF
+158 ATVTLQAF

-204 VLPEGFTA
+204 MLPEGFTA
-212 DASGLNLGTRCT
+212 DASGLTLGTRCT
-224 AGIAKSVTANEGS
+224 AGIAKSVTVNEGN

-296 FDVQIVNGMK
+296 FEVQIVNGMK

-315 EALEQELA
+315 EALEQELT
-323 KVLQQIDEE
+323 KVLQQIAEE

-347 QITALRTAVDNAFED
+347 QITALRTAVDNAFEN

-397 KENQRVAAN
+397 KENERVAAN

-417 DKLQKALDAAKEE
+417 DKLQEAVDAAKEE

-474 VDATDTD
+474 VDATDTE

-502 AAYEAAVDAI
+502 AAYEATVDAI

-546 DKARTDAEAALEAV
+546 DKARADAEAALEAV

-587 QSGIDIITVDNLPAD
+587 QSGIEIITVDNLPAD
-602 AKLYNL
+602 AQLYNL
-608 QGIQVSRPA
+608 QGMQISRPA

>member
-48 VMLENTGITP
+48 VMLENTGINP

-115 LLTLP
+115 LLTVP
-120 VKVKTGMLTENM
+120 VKVKTGMLTENTE
-132 DVEIGIVDAILTTA
+132 VKIGIVDATLTTA

-158 TTVTLQAF
+158 ATVTLQAF

-204 VLPEGFTA
+204 VLPEGFSA
-212 DASGLNLGTRCT
+212 DASGLTLGTRCT
-224 AGIAKSVTANEGS
+224 AGIAKSVSVNEGN

-296 FDVQIVNGMK
+296 FEVQIVNGMK

-315 EALEQELA
+315 EALEQELT
-323 KVLQQIDEE
+323 KVLQQIAEE

-347 QITALRTAVDNAFED
+347 QITALRTAVDNAFEN

-397 KENQRVAAN
+397 KENERVAAN

-417 DKLQKALDAAKEE
+417 DKLQEAVDAAKEE

-450 VNAQVDN
+450 VNAQIDN

-474 VDATDTD
+474 VDATATD

-546 DKARTDAEAALEAV
+546 DKARADAEAALEAV

-587 QSGIDIITVDNLPAD
+587 QSGIEIITVDNLPAD
-602 AKLYNL
+602 AQLYNL
-608 QGIQVSRPA
+608 QGMQISRPA

>member
-48 VMLENTGITP
+48 VMLENTGINP

-102 SSDRQTINGTEGE
+102 SSDRQTINGIEGE
-115 LLTLP
+115 LLTVP
-120 VKVKTGMLTENM
+120 VKVKTGMLTENTE
-132 DVEIGIVDAILTTA
+132 VKIGIVDAILTTA

-158 TTVTLQAF
+158 ATVTLQAF

-224 AGIAKSVTANEGS
+224 AGIAKSVTANEGN

-306 VAAAANAEI
+306 VVAAANAEI

-323 KVLQQIDEE
+323 KVLQQIAEE

-384 TLLTDAQAAEAQF
+384 TLLTDAQAAEKQF
-397 KENQRVAAN
+397 KENERVAAN

-417 DKLQKALDAAKEE
+417 DKLQEAVDAAKEE

-587 QSGIDIITVDNLPAD
+587 QSGIEIITVDNLPAD

>member
-48 VMLENTGITP
+48 VMLENTGINP

-115 LLTLP
+115 LLTVP
-120 VKVKTGMLTENM
+120 VKVKTGMLTENTE
-132 DVEIGIVDAILTTA
+132 VKIGIVDAILTTA

-224 AGIAKSVTANEGS
+224 AGIAKSVTANEGN

-289 KSITGEP
+289 KSITSEP

-332 CADVAEDYTGSEVYQ
+332 CADVAEDYTGSEVSQ

-417 DKLQKALDAAKEE
+417 EKLQEAVDAAKEE

-474 VDATDTD
+474 VDATDTE

-587 QSGIDIITVDNLPAD
+587 QSGIEIITVDNLPAD

>member
-1 MKLLTK
+1 
-7 RFGFRVLMVLAVM
+7 MVLAVM

-48 VMLENTGITP
+48 VMLENTGINP

-102 SSDRQTINGTEGE
+102 SSDRQTINGIEGE
-115 LLTLP
+115 LLTVP
-120 VKVKTGMLTENM
+120 VKVKTGMLTENTE
-132 DVEIGIVDAILTTA
+132 VKIGIVDAILTTA

-158 TTVTLQAF
+158 ATVTLQAF

-224 AGIAKSVTANEGS
+224 AGIAKSVTANEGN

-296 FDVQIVNGMK
+296 FEVQIVNGMK

-315 EALEQELA
+315 EALEQELT
-323 KVLQQIDEE
+323 KVLQQIAEE

-384 TLLTDAQAAEAQF
+384 TLLTDAQAAEKQF
-397 KENQRVAAN
+397 KENERVAAN

-417 DKLQKALDAAKEE
+417 DKLQEAVDAAKEE

-523 AKIASDYPSANV
+523 AKIAADYPSANV

-587 QSGIDIITVDNLPAD
+587 QSGIEIITVDNLPAD

>member
-1 MKLLTK
+1 
-7 RFGFRVLMVLAVM
+7 MVLAVM

-48 VMLENTGITP
+48 VMLENTGINP

-115 LLTLP
+115 LLTVP
-120 VKVKTGMLTENM
+120 VKVKTGMLTENTE
-132 DVEIGIVDAILTTA
+132 VKIGIVDATLTTA

-158 TTVTLQAF
+158 ATVTLQAF

-212 DASGLNLGTRCT
+212 DASGLTLGTRCA
-224 AGIAKSVTANEGS
+224 AGIAKSVTVNEGN

-264 NVPEDMEADAAT
+264 NVPEDMEADGAT

-296 FDVQIVNGMK
+296 FEVQIVNGMK

-315 EALEQELA
+315 EALEQELT
-323 KVLQQIDEE
+323 KVLQQIAEE

-347 QITALRTAVDNAFED
+347 QITALRTAVDNAFEN

-397 KENQRVAAN
+397 KENERVAAN

-417 DKLQKALDAAKEE
+417 DKLQEALDAAKEE

-457 INKALEAVENEG
+457 INEALEAVENEG

-474 VDATDTD
+474 VDATDTE

-546 DKARTDAEAALEAV
+546 DKARADAEAALEAV

-587 QSGIDIITVDNLPAD
+587 QSGIEIITVDNLPAD

>member
-48 VMLENTGITP
+48 VMLENTGINP

-115 LLTLP
+115 LLTVP
-120 VKVKTGMLTENM
+120 VKVKTGMLTENTE
-132 DVEIGIVDAILTTA
+132 VKIGIVDATLTTA

-158 TTVTLQAF
+158 ATVTLQAF

-212 DASGLNLGTRCT
+212 DASGLTLGTRCT
-224 AGIAKSVTANEGS
+224 AGIAKSVSVNEGN

-296 FDVQIVNGMK
+296 FEVQIVNGMK

-315 EALEQELA
+315 EALEQELT
-323 KVLQQIDEE
+323 KVLQQIAEE

-347 QITALRTAVDNAFED
+347 QITALRTAVDNAFEN

-397 KENQRVAAN
+397 KENERVAAN

-417 DKLQKALDAAKEE
+417 DKLQEAVDAAKEE

-502 AAYEAAVDAI
+502 AAYEATVDAI

-546 DKARTDAEAALEAV
+546 DKARADAEAALEAV

-587 QSGIDIITVDNLPAD
+587 QSGIEIITVDNLAAD

>member
-1 MKLLTK
+1 
-7 RFGFRVLMVLAVM
+7 MVLAVM

-48 VMLENTGITP
+48 VMLENTGINP

-93 KNNGRVLSY
+93 INNGRVLSY

-115 LLTLP
+115 LLTVP
-120 VKVKTGMLTENM
+120 VKVKTGMLTENTE
-132 DVEIGIVDAILTTA
+132 VKIGIVDATLTTA

-158 TTVTLQAF
+158 ATVTLQAF

-178 AMPGSPATIEFALR
+178 AMPGSTATIEFALR

-212 DASGLNLGTRCT
+212 DASGLTLGTRCT
-224 AGIAKSVTANEGS
+224 AGIAKSVSVNEGN

-296 FDVQIVNGMK
+296 FEVQIVNGMK

-315 EALEQELA
+315 EALEQELT
-323 KVLQQIDEE
+323 KVLQQIAEE

-384 TLLTDAQAAEAQF
+384 TLLTDAQAAEKQF

-417 DKLQKALDAAKEE
+417 DKLQEALDAAKEE

-523 AKIASDYPSANV
+523 AKIAADYPSANV

-587 QSGIDIITVDNLPAD
+587 QSGIEIITVDNLPAD
-602 AKLYNL
+602 AQLYNL
-608 QGIQVSRPA
+608 QGMQISRPA